1 LKLKKKFI
9 TIINKKLKSKVI
21 VIKVATID
29 IGSNAIRLL
38 ISNIFNVKGKK
49 YHTKNSL
56 YRVQLRLGDDS
67 FNQGKIS
74 LKNLKKLISTLN
86 SFKLI
91 MEINEIKDYLA
102 YATSAMR
109 NIINSEEII
118 KSLEI
123 ETGIKVEIIS
133 GKRESEIVSNNDI
146 SSHIGKTKNYCF
158 IDVGGGSTE
167 VVIYKKSKFYKSKS
181 FKIGGVRLINDL
193 VKNSTWEY
201 FGNWLKKNAVELKKL
216 KIIGIGG
223 NINKI
228 YKISGTKYTKPLTR
242 KSFKKTLDKLE
253 KMSLEKKLIK
263 LKLNPDRIDVIVP
276 AGKIY
281 YFLMKTLDIQEIYV
295 PRIGLADGMVNEII

>member
-1 LKLKKKFI
+1 MKNKLEI
-9 TIINKKLKSKVI
+9 D
-21 VIKVATID
+21 KVATID

-38 ISNIFNVKGKK
+38 ISNVFSVNGKLH
-49 YHTKNSL
+49 HTKNSL

-67 FNQGKIS
+67 FNKGIIS
-74 LKNLKKLISTLN
+74 PQNLDKLKSTLK
-86 SFKLI
+86 SFKFL
-91 MEINEIKDYLA
+91 MDVNDVKKYLA

-109 NIINSEEII
+109 SISNAEKLL

-123 ETGIKVEIIS
+123 ETGVKVEIIT
-133 GKRESEIVSNNDI
+133 GKKESEIVAKNDI
-146 SSHIGKTKNYCF
+146 STHIGKTKNYCF

-167 VVIYKKSKFYKSKS
+167 VVIYKKGEFYKSKS
-181 FKIGGVRLINDL
+181 FKIGGVRLINGL
-193 VKNSTWEY
+193 VEDSTWKE
-201 FGNWLKKNAVELKKL
+201 FELWLKSHAVELKKL

-228 YKISGTKYTKPLTR
+228 YKLSGVKYTKPLER
-242 KSFKKTLDKLE
+242 KRFKKTLVRLE
-253 KMSLEKKLIK
+253 NMSYTKKLTK

-281 YFLMKTLDIQEIYV
+281 FFMMKTLGIKEIYV

>member
-1 LKLKKKFI
+1 MKTNLKL
-9 TIINKKLKSKVI
+9 S
-21 VIKVATID
+21 KVATID

-38 ISNIFNVKGKK
+38 ISNVFEIKGVK

-67 FNQGKIS
+67 FKYGTLSEKNYGK
-74 LKNLKKLISTLN
+74 LKSTLK

-91 MEINEIKDYLA
+91 LEINEIKKYLA

-109 NIINSEEII
+109 NLNNREKILM
-118 KSLEI
+118 SLEK

-133 GKRESEIVSNNDI
+133 GKKESEIVAKNDI

-167 VVIYKKSKFYKSKS
+167 VIIYKKNTFYKSKS
-181 FKIGGVRLINDL
+181 FKIGGVRLINGL
-193 VKNSTWEY
+193 VTDSTWND
-201 FGNWLKKNAVELKKL
+201 FKIWLETNATELKKL

-228 YKISGTKYTKPLTR
+228 YKISGVKYTKPLTL
-242 KSFKKTLDKLE
+242 KKFKNTLDKLE
-253 KMSLEKKLIK
+253 KMSYQKKLIK
-263 LKLNPDRIDVIVP
+263 LKLNPDRIDVIHP
-276 AGKIY
+276 AGRIY
-281 YFLMKTLDIQEIYV
+281 YFLLKTLSIKEIYV
-295 PRIGLADGMVNEII
+295 PKIGLADGMVSEII

>member
-1 LKLKKKFI
+1 MKNKLEI
-9 TIINKKLKSKVI
+9 D
-21 VIKVATID
+21 KVATID

-38 ISNIFNVKGKK
+38 ISNVFSVNGKLH
-49 YHTKNSL
+49 HTKNSL

-67 FNQGKIS
+67 FNKGIIS
-74 LKNLKKLISTLN
+74 PKNLEKLKSTLK
-86 SFKLI
+86 SFKLL
-91 MEINEIKDYLA
+91 MAVNDVKKYLA

-109 NIINSEEII
+109 SISNAEKIL

-123 ETGIKVEIIS
+123 ETGVKVEIIT
-133 GKRESEIVSNNDI
+133 GKKESEIVAKNDI
-146 SSHIGKTKNYCF
+146 STHIGKTKNYCF

-167 VVIYKKSKFYKSKS
+167 VVIYKKGEFYKSKS
-181 FKIGGVRLINDL
+181 FKIGGVRLINGL
-193 VKNSTWEY
+193 VEDSTWKE
-201 FGNWLKKNAVELKKL
+201 FELWLKSHAVELKKL

-228 YKISGTKYTKPLTR
+228 YKLSGVKYTKPLER
-242 KSFKKTLDKLE
+242 KRFKKTLVRLE
-253 KMSLEKKLIK
+253 NMSYTKKLTK

-281 YFLMKTLDIQEIYV
+281 FFMMKTLGIKEIYV

>member
-1 LKLKKKFI
+1 MKNKLEI
-9 TIINKKLKSKVI
+9 D
-21 VIKVATID
+21 KVATID

-38 ISNIFNVKGKK
+38 ISNVFSVNGKLQ
-49 YHTKNSL
+49 HTKNSL

-67 FNQGKIS
+67 FNKGIIS
-74 LKNLKKLISTLN
+74 PKNLDKLKSTLK
-86 SFKLI
+86 SFKFL
-91 MEINEIKDYLA
+91 MDVNDVKKYLA

-109 NIINSEEII
+109 SISNAEKLL

-123 ETGIKVEIIS
+123 ETGVKVEIIT
-133 GKRESEIVSNNDI
+133 GKKESEIVAKNDI
-146 SSHIGKTKNYCF
+146 STHIGKTKNYCF

-167 VVIYKKSKFYKSKS
+167 VVIYKKGEFYKSKS
-181 FKIGGVRLINDL
+181 FKIGGVRLINGL
-193 VKNSTWEY
+193 VEDSTWKE
-201 FGNWLKKNAVELKKL
+201 FEFWLKSHAVELKKL

-228 YKISGTKYTKPLTR
+228 YKLSGVKYTKPLER
-242 KSFKKTLDKLE
+242 KRFKKTLVRLE
-253 KMSLEKKLIK
+253 NMSYTKKLTK

-281 YFLMKTLDIQEIYV
+281 FFMMKTLGIKEIYV

>member
-1 LKLKKKFI
+1 MKNKLEI
-9 TIINKKLKSKVI
+9 D
-21 VIKVATID
+21 KVATID

-38 ISNIFNVKGKK
+38 ISNVFSVNGKLQ
-49 YHTKNSL
+49 HTKNSL

-67 FNQGKIS
+67 FKKGIIS
-74 LKNLKKLISTLN
+74 PKNLEKLKSTLK
-86 SFKLI
+86 SFKFL
-91 MEINEIKDYLA
+91 MDVNDVKKYLA

-109 NIINSEEII
+109 GISNAEKLL

-123 ETGIKVEIIS
+123 ETGVKVEIIT
-133 GKRESEIVSNNDI
+133 GKKESEIVAKNDI
-146 SSHIGKTKNYCF
+146 STHIGKTKNYCF

-167 VVIYKKSKFYKSKS
+167 VVIYKKGEFYKSKS
-181 FKIGGVRLINDL
+181 FKIGGVRLINGL
-193 VKNSTWEY
+193 VEDSTWKE
-201 FGNWLKKNAVELKKL
+201 FELWLKSHAVELKKL

-228 YKISGTKYTKPLTR
+228 YKLSGVKYTKPLER
-242 KSFKKTLDKLE
+242 KRFKKTLVRLE
-253 KMSLEKKLIK
+253 NMSYTKKLTK

-281 YFLMKTLDIQEIYV
+281 FFMMKTLGIKEIYV